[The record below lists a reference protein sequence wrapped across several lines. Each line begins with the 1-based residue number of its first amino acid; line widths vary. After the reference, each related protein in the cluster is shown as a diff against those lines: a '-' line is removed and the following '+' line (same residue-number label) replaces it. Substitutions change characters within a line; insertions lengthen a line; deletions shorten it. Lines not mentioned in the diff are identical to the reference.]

1 MKTEATEII
10 KAVRFIIEN
19 KFGEPGC
26 KEPDHVLLERSKI
39 VTRYIIGTILK
50 TNLDPKYLVELQE
63 EIDSLKS

>member
-26 KEPDHVLLERSKI
+26 KEPEHILLERSKI
-39 VTRYIIGTILK
+39 VTRYIIGRVLK
-50 TNLDPKYLVELQE
+50 TDLDPKYLVELQE

>member
-1 MKTEATEII
+1 MKREATEIL

-26 KEPDHVLLERSKI
+26 KEPEHILLERSKI
-39 VTRYIIGTILK
+39 VARYIIGAILK
-50 TNLDPKYLVELQE
+50 TDLDPKSLVELQE